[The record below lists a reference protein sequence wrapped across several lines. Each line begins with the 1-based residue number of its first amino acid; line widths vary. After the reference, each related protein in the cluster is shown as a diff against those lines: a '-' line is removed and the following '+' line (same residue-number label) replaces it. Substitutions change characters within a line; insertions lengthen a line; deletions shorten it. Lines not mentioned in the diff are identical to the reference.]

1 MISTGFITFT
11 KREIYRFLV
20 LYKQTIIPGLLSSLL
35 YIIVFG
41 TTLGSRINLNNG
53 VDYINFII
61 PGLTMMTILNQ
72 SYQNSASSIMQGK
85 YLKFIED
92 LLIIPL
98 SGLEITLGYII
109 GGAVRGL
116 ISGIGII
123 LICLFLTNFTINN
136 YSLTLFYL
144 IIVSWTFSAFGE

>member
-61 PGLTMMTILNQ
+61 PGLTMMTIGLVLFAIIGIVL
-72 SYQNSASSIMQGK
+72 SF
-85 YLKFIED
+85 YLMYW
-92 LLIIPL
+92 LIIELPVL
-98 SGLEITLGYII
+98 
-109 GGAVRGL
+109 VRIKHNEL
-116 ISGIGII
+116 Y
-123 LICLFLTNFTINN
+123 NK
-136 YSLTLFYL
+136 
-144 IIVSWTFSAFGE
+144 WR

>member
-72 SYQNSASSIMQGK
+72 AYQNSASSIMQGIWWK
-85 YLKFIED
+85 NKE
-92 LLIIPL
+92 
-98 SGLEITLGYII
+98 
-109 GGAVRGL
+109 GGGKK
-116 ISGIGII
+116 
-123 LICLFLTNFTINN
+123 
-136 YSLTLFYL
+136 
-144 IIVSWTFSAFGE
+144 